1 MKPTKDKKS
10 FTKNDKIGPN
20 KTKTVN
26 KQSSDGPLIKR
37 PQFKKSNNQSKGN
50 KLNQRKNEPGA
61 FVRIK
66 PGQLKISRF
75 EEKRL
80 DQIREQS
87 ERKAEREAKKLQQK
101 KQQKRKTKILSKK
114 NKKGQPVMGGRMQL
128 LLEKIEKR
136 LG

>member
-1 MKPTKDKKS
+1 MKPTKARVPL
-10 FTKNDKIGPN
+10 TKNAKTPAN
-20 KTKTVN
+20 KTKVLN
-26 KQSSDGPLIKR
+26 KQTSDGPPIKR
-37 PQFKKSNNQSKGN
+37 PQFKKSNNPSHGN
-50 KLNQRKNEPGA
+50 KFAHRKNEPGA
-61 FVRIK
+61 FVRIT
-66 PGQLKISRF
+66 PGQLRISRS

-87 ERKAEREAKKLQQK
+87 ERKAEREAKKLQQR

-136 LG
+136 MG